1 MLRGGKPCVIWSLR
15 QDQDVLK
22 IYAYKGCD
30 SCRKAIKWLK
40 ERELAFEEVA
50 IRETPPSVAELD
62 KVLASYDGDVKR
74 LFNTAGGDYREME
87 MKDKLPGMSENE
99 ALELLSKHGNLV
111 KRPILLGKDVA
122 LAGFKVAEWERALG

>member
-1 MLRGGKPCVIWSLR
+1 M
-15 QDQDVLK
+15 K

-40 ERELAFEEVA
+40 SRELAFEEIAV
-50 IRETPPSVAELD
+50 RETPPSVAELK
-62 KVLASYDGDVKR
+62 KVLASYGGDLKR
-74 LFNTAGGDYREME
+74 LFNTAGGDYREMG
-87 MKDKLPGMSENE
+87 MKDRLPEMSETD

-122 LAGFKVAEWERALG
+122 LVGFKQDEWEQAFG

>member
-1 MLRGGKPCVIWSLR
+1 M
-15 QDQDVLK
+15 LK